1 MQNSFYEMDRD
12 GVTQSLISM
21 WLSCRQKAKF
31 YLQGWESKYAKE
43 ALIDGNIGHAV
54 LEYAYLDVK
63 VGKLKSPPDENKIR
77 KYTDIVEAMW
87 RKEHNQIDS
96 KARAMIDKALAVME
110 VLLPIYFDYWKD
122 DFKKK
127 QWLSLEEKW
136 KMSLPVVGLDGKK
149 VLIPLRGKK
158 DGTFMGTKGTWL
170 FETKFKAM
178 IDEGGI
184 SETLNFETQV
194 MLYLLETWGST
205 SSPVPRG
212 CLYNII
218 RRTALRMNKSET
230 VVQYA
235 KRVKKDVEKRPEF
248 YFIRMES
255 PTSAK
260 ELLAFKIELTGLLT
274 DMWNWWKGL
283 SPHYKNTYECI
294 GKYGK
299 CLYLPVCGREEYG
312 QLVKRKVVFKELEDF

>member
-1 MQNSFYEMDRD
+1 MERD

-21 WLSCRQKAKF
+21 WLSCRQKARF

-43 ALIDGNIGHAV
+43 ALVDGNIGHAV

-63 VGKLKSPPDENKIR
+63 AGKLTSPPTEKSIQ
-77 KYTDIVEAMW
+77 KYTDMVEKMW
-87 RKEHNQIDS
+87 NQEHVRLDS
-96 KARAMIDKALAVME
+96 KARTMVDKALAVME
-110 VLLPIYFDYWKD
+110 VTLPLYFDYWRD
-122 DFKKK
+122 DFTKKK
-127 QWLSLEEKW
+127 WLSLEEKW
-136 KMSLPVVGLDGKK
+136 VMWLPIVGADGKK
-149 VLIPLRGKK
+149 VSIPLRGKK
-158 DGTFMGTKGTWL
+158 DGTFKGTKGTWL

-178 IDEGGI
+178 IDEGAI
-184 SETLNFETQV
+184 SETLSFETQV
-194 MLYLLETWGST
+194 MLYLLETWGET

-218 RRTALRMNKSET
+218 RRTALRMNTSET

-248 YFIRMES
+248 YFMRMES
-255 PTSAK
+255 PTSEK
-260 ELLAFKIELTGLLT
+260 ELLAFKDELTGLLT
-274 DMWNWWKGL
+274 DMWNWFNGW

-299 CLYLPVCGREEYG
+299 CLYLPTCGRNEFHS
-312 QLVKRKVVFKELEDF
+312 LVKRKVVFKELEDL